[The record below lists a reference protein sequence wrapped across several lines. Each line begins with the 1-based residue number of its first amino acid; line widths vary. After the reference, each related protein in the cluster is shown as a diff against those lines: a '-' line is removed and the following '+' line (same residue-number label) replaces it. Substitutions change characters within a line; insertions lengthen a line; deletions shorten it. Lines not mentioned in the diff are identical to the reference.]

1 MAGIAA
7 QGPANSLSGV
17 HWHPRGDFK
26 LSDCDCDCDR
36 DFNDTA
42 NTMSRGGFI
51 RMAAVVQ
58 RSPEAYRKLVLLGLQ
73 RGFAINASAME
84 LNNDGA
90 VRAGYRGTVVLLKW
104 SGKTPCFD
112 LLGNATSPYQGMVPS
127 RLAQVRKTAC
137 EGERTRRERAD
148 SSPRDSAVE
157 DIGSAPILL
166 IMSSKCVTGWL
177 TRTLRFLRR
186 NTPDSKYMY
195 IVNCIRTQCRA
206 WNRTSVTRRGA
217 HAS

>member
-42 NTMSRGGFI
+42 NTMSRGGFN

-90 VRAGYRGTVVLLKW
+90 VRGEAALLTAALGSRTVARQDDLPARVQQLSSAGHDAHTDRRYRCRWRYRCCCRAHCRLRRQRRWRRRHALVGHVTLRIGPKGRGRENNSGGPCRSAARAIAQQRCTFPPAHDCAWGCSIHVLL
-104 SGKTPCFD
+104 
-112 LLGNATSPYQGMVPS
+112 Q
-127 RLAQVRKTAC
+127 
-137 EGERTRRERAD
+137 
-148 SSPRDSAVE
+148 
-157 DIGSAPILL
+157 
-166 IMSSKCVTGWL
+166 
-177 TRTLRFLRR
+177 
-186 NTPDSKYMY
+186 
-195 IVNCIRTQCRA
+195 
-206 WNRTSVTRRGA
+206 
-217 HAS
+217 